1 MSGVGYIPLF
11 EDLGEG
17 TGSIGGKLD
26 LRPGDRLLL
35 WQLKVAKL
43 TPKEWMGSGIVRDFN
58 VSNNREG
65 VYNVV
70 WVHGTCQLLLEEGT
84 IKHRQG

>member
-11 EDLGEG
+11 EDLGKPAGGGCGG
-17 TGSIGGKLD
+17 TLD
-26 LRPGDRLLL
+26 LRPGDRLVL
-35 WQLKVAKL
+35 WQLKVARL
-43 TPKEWMGSGIVRDFN
+43 TPSQWLKSDIVMKFN

-84 IKHRQG
+84 IKL